1 MSIEKQQKHINYEQ
15 SAGTGY
21 EKKLGGLHADPERMQ
36 KILNPI
42 IEYIN
47 SNQLDQLSIADL
59 GGGSGNLLQFIKQQ
73 LEKDNPEFKITALN
87 IDLNPQ
93 QLKATPKG
101 IQPILADLE
110 HLPIKN
116 LDIEIS
122 RNVFHYLSPE
132 EAEKAIQE
140 AYASL
145 KPGGIFINSF
155 ISSSTESQVPI
166 DDFWTEFAT
175 KANIRKEETK
185 RHFATKEEMEKM
197 FKKIGFVN
205 VHFETGF
212 ENIVII
218 NGADGLAGKYLNLTG
233 DEISDIEKHL
243 LSLPE
248 NVRQEFNIKTI
259 KITDDDKEIG
269 TVTISQPVYI
279 IYGEKSKN

>member
-1 MSIEKQQKHINYEQ
+1 MSIENQQKHINYEQ
-15 SAGTGY
+15 SAGKDY
-21 EKKLGGLHADPERMQ
+21 EKRLGSLHADPERMQ

-42 IEYIN
+42 IAYIN
-47 SNQLDQLSIADL
+47 SNQLDQVSIADL
-59 GGGSGNLLQFIKQQ
+59 GGGSGNLLQFIVQALK
-73 LEKDNPEFKITALN
+73 KNNPEFKITTLN
-87 IDLNPQ
+87 IDINPK
-93 QLKATPKG
+93 QLVATPKE
-101 IQPILADLE
+101 IQPVLADLE
-110 HLPIKN
+110 NLPIKS

-122 RNVFHYLSPE
+122 RNVYHYLSPE
-132 EAEKAIQE
+132 QAEKAIQE

-145 KPGGIFINSF
+145 KPGGIFINAF
-155 ISSSTESQVPI
+155 VSSSTESQVPI

-248 NVRQEFNIKTI
+248 NVRQ
-259 KITDDDKEIG
+259 
-269 TVTISQPVYI
+269 
-279 IYGEKSKN
+279 